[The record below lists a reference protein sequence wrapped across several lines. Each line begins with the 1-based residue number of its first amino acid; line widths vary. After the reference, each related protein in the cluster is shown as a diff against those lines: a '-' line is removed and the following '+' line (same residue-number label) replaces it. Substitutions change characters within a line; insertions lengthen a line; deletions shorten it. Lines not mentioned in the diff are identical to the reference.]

1 MKYDLLKIMDNLG
14 IQYQYVEHEPIT
26 NYEIAKKV
34 DEEYNLEG
42 TESKNLFLKDKN
54 GTYYV
59 FITEEGVRFNR
70 AFLKE
75 VTGEKLSI
83 TSAEELEEKTGYK
96 VGCATNFGY
105 DADVVFIVDAEI
117 FNHEKLICSAGS
129 PTQSMVIH
137 TADLK
142 KIYQTISNHI
152 LYVQV
157 PREPQL

>member
-1 MKYDLLKIMDNLG
+1 MKYDLLKIMDDLG
-14 IQYQYVEHEPIT
+14 IEYQYVEHEPIT
-26 NYEIAKKV
+26 DYEVAKAV
-34 DEEYNLEG
+34 DEKYNLEG
-42 TESKNLFLKDKN
+42 AESKNLFLKDKN

-83 TSAEELEEKTGYK
+83 TSPEELEEKTGYV

-105 DADVVFIVDAEI
+105 DSDVIFIVDSEI
-117 FNHEKLICSAGS
+117 FKHDKLICSAGS

-137 TADLK
+137 TEDLK
-142 KIYQTISNHI
+142 KIFQNSSNQVV
-152 LYVQV
+152 YVQA
-157 PREPQL
+157 PREE